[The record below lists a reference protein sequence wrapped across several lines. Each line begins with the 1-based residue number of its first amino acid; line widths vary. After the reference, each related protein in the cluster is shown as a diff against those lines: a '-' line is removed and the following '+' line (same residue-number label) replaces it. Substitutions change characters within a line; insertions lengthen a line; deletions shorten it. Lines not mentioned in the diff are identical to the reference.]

1 MRKQIKY
8 FLIVL
13 LLFVLAGTGFANAA
27 TFQATDENIAE
38 TNSEELIYVIG
49 THLFT
54 EETSYIS
61 TQIMMYAARTIDI
74 PEGVEGQDAL
84 EYMKVYSRDLEGN
97 WIEAI
102 SGETVDLSGVEFDI
116 QYKDLEKYVVT
127 TANVKNVTEL
137 EEALAN
143 PDITTINFIEGDKF
157 ETDHSILVSKPVT
170 INGNGQTITFT
181 GESGEWRKDTENY
194 VVKVYNT
201 EATIKDIT
209 LTGANAALLVN
220 SSDVVLE
227 GTINVDGN
235 AFGGIEV
242 SKGAAEGLEKPS
254 LDITKAMLEHEEILE
269 NPTIW
274 EDGVNDCIIGGDLVK
289 VTGVKVGQV
298 FYFNIMPEANV
309 ASVAELEH
317 ALQTNLEVINL
328 QKGTYET
335 DHVIVVDRDV
345 TINGNEN
352 IIRYVGET
360 GSWSGGSGD
369 NYVLQVYNAEAT
381 IKDLGFTGASAG
393 LLVNA
398 SKVTLEGTIDVSGN
412 TFGGIEV
419 SKGVGEGLEM
429 PHLTVAKGASLVN
442 NNESITNPTIWE
454 DKVDNC
460 VTTELTKIEDAK
472 EGEDQ
477 NFYFNQSPIVDVDT
491 LEELETALNN
501 NKIITINLTS
511 SFTTDHSILVSKPVT
526 INGNGQTI
534 TFTGT
539 SGKWREDTENYVVKV
554 YNTEVTIKDLTLTGA
569 NAALLVNSSD
579 VVLEGAINVDGNA
592 FGGIEV
598 SKGTAE
604 GLENPSL
611 DITNATL
618 EHKEVLENPTVW
630 EDGVNDCIIGGN
642 LVKVT
647 GVKVGQV
654 FYFNVMP
661 EANVTSVAELE
672 HALQTNLEVI
682 NLQKGTYETDHV
694 IVVDRDVTINGN
706 ENIIRYVGETGSWSG
721 GSGDNYVLQV
731 YNAEA
736 TIKDLG
742 FTGASAGLLV
752 NASKVTLEGTIDVS
766 GNTFGGI
773 EVSKGVA
780 EGLSNGQLTVDGTII
795 MNNEERT
802 VPVIWIEKDQ
812 GTVTGS
818 GVDGYYATTETN
830 NKEQTYYYSDE
841 KYATTGRIESSDEL
855 LGALTNENIDS
866 IELTKDA
873 VIETEGKEPLAL
885 DKKITING
893 NGATIKS
900 KLNITGNEVKIQ
912 DVKLNNTVAVTGEN
926 VVLDKVEMT
935 GFDTGYS
942 KPKPSGVSL
951 IKVAS
956 DGPFTLTNSTI
967 SKVTGTA
974 YNLINVATAEK
985 IVIENN
991 TFGIETG
998 DLKGIYN
1005 LIEFSQAKNKAIKDG
1020 TIIRNNVFNSKT
1032 ANNVISMFNIEDGA
1046 TITIENNTFA
1056 YSGNALRL
1064 SNYFNTSATFNIYN
1078 NTVLDGSNDA
1088 WGGFICFQAVGKNA
1102 PEHAGTYFAKYTINV
1117 KNLVGTDGNVVN
1129 TIEGNGT
1136 GANRVGYYYADYSA
1150 DNTMPDSA
1158 KAKVNFIK
1166 E

>member
-1 MRKQIKY
+1 MKKQIKY

-13 LLFVLAGTGFANAA
+13 LLFVLAGTGIVNAA

-38 TNSEELIYVIG
+38 TDSEELIYVIG

-54 EETSYIS
+54 EETPYIS

-74 PEGVEGQDAL
+74 PEEVEGQDAL

-143 PDITTINFIEGDKF
+143 PDITTINLIAGDKF

-181 GESGEWRKDTENY
+181 GESGEWREDTENY

-201 EATIKDIT
+201 EATISDIT

-242 SKGAAEGLEKPS
+242 SKGVGEGLENPS
-254 LDITKAMLEHEEILE
+254 LDITNATLEHEEVLE

-274 EDGVNDCIIGGDLVK
+274 EDGVNDCIVGGDLAK

-298 FYFNIMPEANV
+298 FYFNEMPEANV
-309 ASVAELEH
+309 TNVAELEH

-328 QKGTYET
+328 LEGTYET
-335 DHVIVVDRDV
+335 DHVIVVGRDV
-345 TINGNEN
+345 TINGNGN
-352 IIRYVGET
+352 TISYVGET

-369 NYVLQVYNAEAT
+369 NYVLQVYNTEAT

-412 TFGGIEV
+412 VFGGIEV

-429 PHLTVAKGASLVN
+429 PHLTVAEGATLVN

-477 NFYFNQSPIVDVDT
+477 NFYFKESPIVDVDT
-491 LEELETALNN
+491 LKELETALNN

-511 SFTTDHSILVSKPVT
+511 SFETDHSVLVSRPVT

-534 TFTGT
+534 TFTGE
-539 SGKWREDTENYVVKV
+539 SGEWREDTENYVVKV
-554 YNTEVTIKDLTLTGA
+554 YNTEATISDITLTGA

-579 VVLEGAINVDGNA
+579 VVLEGTINVDGNA

-598 SKGTAE
+598 SKGVGE

-618 EHKEVLENPTVW
+618 EHEEVLENPTIW
-630 EDGVNDCIIGGN
+630 EDGVNDCIVGGD
-642 LVKVT
+642 LAKVT

-654 FYFNVMP
+654 FYFNEMP
-661 EANVTSVAELE
+661 EANVTNVAELE

-682 NLQKGTYETDHV
+682 NLLEGTYETDHV
-694 IVVDRDVTINGN
+694 IVVGRDVTINGN
-706 ENIIRYVGETGSWSG
+706 GNTISYVGETGSWSG

-731 YNAEA
+731 YNTEA

-766 GNTFGGI
+766 GNVFGGI

-780 EGLSNGQLTVDGTII
+780 ESLGDSQLTISNTAKIINTTEAYAEPTIWIDGT
-795 MNNEERT
+795 NAT
-802 VPVIWIEKDQ
+802 VVGADKF
-812 GTVTGS
+812 TS
-818 GVDGYYATTETN
+818 TTEV
-830 NKEQTYYYSDE
+830 KEGQVQYYMLAAN
-841 KYATTGRIESSDEL
+841 ATEL
-855 LGALTNENIDS
+855 KT
-866 IELTKDA
+866 ELTDA
-873 VIETEGKEPLAL
+873 IPEA
-885 DKKITING
+885 IT
-893 NGATIKS
+893 
-900 KLNITGNEVKIQ
+900 
-912 DVKLNNTVAVTGEN
+912 
-926 VVLDKVEMT
+926 KVESVT
-935 GFDTGYS
+935 
-942 KPKPSGVSL
+942 KPTAQD
-951 IKVAS
+951 I
-956 DGPFTLTNSTI
+956 LTNSNASATLT
-967 SKVTGTA
+967 SEKEYQGVRLMLENVTKPEGATVKVWAPDTLGNVYDILETGWGPDAGFT
-974 YNLINVATAEK
+974 VTAEYNATTPL
-985 IVIENN
+985 IIE
-991 TFGIETG
+991 G
-998 DLKGIYN
+998 D
-1005 LIEFSQAKNKAIKDG
+1005 
-1020 TIIRNNVFNSKT
+1020 T
-1032 ANNVISMFNIEDGA
+1032 
-1046 TITIENNTFA
+1046 
-1056 YSGNALRL
+1056 
-1064 SNYFNTSATFNIYN
+1064 
-1078 NTVLDGSNDA
+1078 
-1088 WGGFICFQAVGKNA
+1088 
-1102 PEHAGTYFAKYTINV
+1102 
-1117 KNLVGTDGNVVN
+1117 VGT
-1129 TIEGNGT
+1129 
-1136 GANRVGYYYADYSA
+1136 YSA
-1150 DNTMPDSA
+1150 DLVLYEVATG
-1158 KAKVNFIK
+1158 KKIQQTTITFVIK
-1166 E
+1166 

>member
-1 MRKQIKY
+1 MKKQIKY

-13 LLFVLAGTGFANAA
+13 LLFVLAGTGIVNAA

-38 TNSEELIYVIG
+38 TDSEELIYVIG

-54 EETSYIS
+54 EETPYIS

-74 PEGVEGQDAL
+74 PTGVEGQDAL

-143 PDITTINFIEGDKF
+143 PDITTINLIAGDKF

-170 INGNGQTITFT
+170 INGNGETITFT

-201 EATIKDIT
+201 EATISDIT

-242 SKGAAEGLEKPS
+242 SKGVGEGLENPS
-254 LDITKAMLEHEEILE
+254 LDITNATLEHEEVLE

-274 EDGVNDCIIGGDLVK
+274 EDGVNDCIVGGNLVK

-298 FYFNIMPEANV
+298 FYFNEMPEANV
-309 ASVAELEH
+309 TSVAELEH
-317 ALQTNLEVINL
+317 ALQTNLNVINL
-328 QKGTYET
+328 LKGDNYKYET
-335 DHVIVVDRDV
+335 DHVIVVGRDV
-345 TINGNEN
+345 TINGNGN
-352 IIRYVGET
+352 TISYVGET

-381 IKDLGFTGASAG
+381 IKDIGLTGASAG

-398 SKVTLEGTIDVSGN
+398 SKVTLEGTINVSGN
-412 TFGGIEV
+412 V
-419 SKGVGEGLEM
+419 
-429 PHLTVAKGASLVN
+429 
-442 NNESITNPTIWE
+442 
-454 DKVDNC
+454 
-460 VTTELTKIEDAK
+460 
-472 EGEDQ
+472 
-477 NFYFNQSPIVDVDT
+477 
-491 LEELETALNN
+491 
-501 NKIITINLTS
+501 
-511 SFTTDHSILVSKPVT
+511 
-526 INGNGQTI
+526 
-534 TFTGT
+534 
-539 SGKWREDTENYVVKV
+539 
-554 YNTEVTIKDLTLTGA
+554 
-569 NAALLVNSSD
+569 
-579 VVLEGAINVDGNA
+579 
-592 FGGIEV
+592 
-598 SKGTAE
+598 
-604 GLENPSL
+604 
-611 DITNATL
+611 
-618 EHKEVLENPTVW
+618 
-630 EDGVNDCIIGGN
+630 
-642 LVKVT
+642 
-647 GVKVGQV
+647 
-654 FYFNVMP
+654 
-661 EANVTSVAELE
+661 
-672 HALQTNLEVI
+672 
-682 NLQKGTYETDHV
+682 
-694 IVVDRDVTINGN
+694 
-706 ENIIRYVGETGSWSG
+706 
-721 GSGDNYVLQV
+721 
-731 YNAEA
+731 
-736 TIKDLG
+736 
-742 FTGASAGLLV
+742 
-752 NASKVTLEGTIDVS
+752 
-766 GNTFGGI
+766 FGGI

-780 EGLSNGQLTVDGTII
+780 EGLENSQLTVNGTIV
-795 MNNEERT
+795 MDNEERT

-818 GVDGYYATTETN
+818 GIEEYYATTETN

-841 KYATTGRIESSDEL
+841 KYATTGIIESSDEL
-855 LGALTNENIDS
+855 LEALTNEDIDTV
-866 IELTKDA
+866 ELTKDV
-873 VIETEGKEPLAL
+873 VIETEEETLTL

-912 DVKLNNTVAVTGEN
+912 DVKLNNTVTVTGEN
-926 VVLDKVEMT
+926 VVLDEVEMT

-942 KPKPSGVSL
+942 NSKPSGVSL
-951 IKVAS
+951 IKVNS

-974 YNLINVATAEK
+974 YNLINIATPEK

-991 TFGIETG
+991 TFGTG
-998 DLKGIYN
+998 TDDLTGIYN
-1005 LIEFSQAKNKAIKDG
+1005 LIEFSQAQNKAVKDG
-1020 TIIRNNVFNSKT
+1020 TIIRNNVFNSK
-1032 ANNVISMFNIEDGA
+1032 AGNNVISMFNIEDGA

-1064 SNYFNTSATFNIYN
+1064 SNYFNTSATFNIYD
-1078 NTVLDGSNDA
+1078 NTVLDGSNDG
-1088 WGGFICFQAVGKNA
+1088 WGGFICFQAVGSKA
-1102 PEHAGTYFAKYTINV
+1102 PAHADTYFAKYTINV

-1129 TIEGNGT
+1129 TIEGTGT
-1136 GANRVGYYYADYSA
+1136 GANRVGYYYADYTA
-1150 DNTMPDSA
+1150 GNTMPDSA
-1158 KAKVNFIK
+1158 KATVNFV
-1166 E
+1166 EE